1 MDWPIWASRFPN
13 CPSTGAFTF
22 RFSSRPRT
30 KARLFFIFRMFS
42 SRLCSWLLRNRSS
55 CLIRSSTTAQLSEGG
70 LVIFLSLQVIFAGQ
84 QVLLIQAFV
93 LPETAFL
100 LHQFLTQADTV
111 LFQPEMFLLHAE
123 TGVAKFVFL
132 IGQVGFALQDADVQE
147 RVTEAEDHVARPHLR
162 PFLDQ
167 AFFDAPT
174 LDGVKIDDTIR
185 QYLAVTRM

>member
-1 MDWPIWASRFPN
+1 M
-13 CPSTGAFTF
+13 
-22 RFSSRPRT
+22 
-30 KARLFFIFRMFS
+30 
-42 SRLCSWLLRNRSS
+42 
-55 CLIRSSTTAQLSEGG
+55 
-70 LVIFLSLQVIFAGQ
+70 
-84 QVLLIQAFV
+84 
-93 LPETAFL
+93 PETAFL

-123 TGVAKFVFL
+123 TGVAKFVLL

-147 RVTEAEDHVARPHLR
+147 RVTETEDHVARPHLR

-185 QYLAVTRM
+185 QYLPITRM

>member
-1 MDWPIWASRFPN
+1 
-13 CPSTGAFTF
+13 
-22 RFSSRPRT
+22 
-30 KARLFFIFRMFS
+30 
-42 SRLCSWLLRNRSS
+42 
-55 CLIRSSTTAQLSEGG
+55 
-70 LVIFLSLQVIFAGQ
+70 
-84 QVLLIQAFV
+84 
-93 LPETAFL
+93 
-100 LHQFLTQADTV
+100 
-111 LFQPEMFLLHAE
+111 MFLLHAE

-185 QYLAVTRM
+185 QYLPDNPDVVVELSFLHGSDRNAFFLHFQGRGSITKKKPKQAKQPDGNSYQGIDVFLLKPGLPLNTGVHVIDCHSCCIYSVTKNVPVR